1 MAGFLETMA
10 GGALSAFGAHQAN
23 RANKQIAREQMA
35 FQERMSNTSYQR
47 TMQDMEKAGLNPILA
62 YNQGGASTPPGASTQ
77 VSNEFSSGVNSAIE
91 ARRSR
96 AEVENLRQQ
105 NKQIKSTTF
114 LNEALAQQ
122 AIAQTHRIG
131 TQETRDTV
139 GIGSDIVGAAGDIA
153 NMYLAFKLGG
163 KKAAALQAGADLA
176 RSRTKK

>member
-1 MAGFLETMA
+1 MAGFIETLA

-23 RANKQIAREQMA
+23 RANKQIAREQMQ
-35 FQERMSNTSYQR
+35 FQERMSNTAYQR
-47 TMQDMEKAGLNPILA
+47 AMQDMEKAGLNPILA
-62 YNQGGASTPPGASTQ
+62 YNQGGATAPPGASTQ

-114 LNEALAQQ
+114 LNEALAHQ

-131 TQETRDTV
+131 VQETGDYVDMARQ
-139 GIGSDIVGAAGDIA
+139 IGGSVVDVA
-153 NMYLAFKLGG
+153 NFLLAYKLGG
-163 KKAAALQAGADLA
+163 KKAAALQAGAELS
-176 RSRTKK
+176 RSRIKK